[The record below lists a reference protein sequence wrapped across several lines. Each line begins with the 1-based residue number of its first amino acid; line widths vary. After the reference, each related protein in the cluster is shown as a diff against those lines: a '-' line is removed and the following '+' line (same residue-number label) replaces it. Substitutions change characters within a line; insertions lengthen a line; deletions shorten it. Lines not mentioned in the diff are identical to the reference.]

1 MSQEDP
7 QSQPARRRRR
17 PGRGSNRAQAQ
28 VVPDGYLV
36 VGQIVAPHGIRGEV
50 RVNLYTDFPEDRF
63 APEQILHMGQ
73 DLSPITVLTSRT
85 HKGQLL
91 VFFDGFEDR
100 DQAETLRDEWLFVAE
115 EDAQTLDDGIY
126 YVHQLVGLAV
136 YTEEGRHLGSL
147 SDVLFTG
154 ANDVY
159 VVTPAP
165 GVNQEKEIL
174 LPAIAQV
181 IQSVDLQNGRLNIYP
196 MPGLLEE

>member
-1 MSQEDP
+1 MSQD
-7 QSQPARRRRR
+7 SQPQPAPRRRR
-17 PGRGSNRAQAQ
+17 PGRGSNRVQAQ

-50 RVNLYTDFPEDRF
+50 RVNLYTDFPEERF
-63 APEQILHMGQ
+63 AEDEVLYLGQ
-73 DLSPITVLTSRT
+73 DLNPITVLSSRS

-91 VFFDGFEDR
+91 VNFDGYAGR
-100 DQAETLRDEWLFVAE
+100 DQAEELRDQWLFVTEEAAQPLE
-115 EDAQTLDDGIY
+115 EDTY
-126 YVHQLVGLAV
+126 YVHQLVGLSV
-136 YTEEGRHLGSL
+136 HSEDGRHLGQL

-165 GVNQEKEIL
+165 GVNQDKEIL

-181 IQSVDLQNGRLNIYP
+181 VQSVDLENGRLNIHL